1 MNIPAAPELPPPPV
15 VAARPAVAAPWRWRL
30 IHGLVAVGIGL
41 LAVLWLSVGWV
52 VEARRD
58 EAIRAEFRQNANV
71 ARVLQEQTERVIA
84 TVDQATLRVADAVA
98 ANPDEIPDLGR
109 FAAETGLAPKI
120 LVQLSQVWADGRFAA
135 SNLDP
140 RGEKTSHVD
149 LSQREHV
156 RIHLAPQTVP
166 ERERTLPANGLFIG
180 KPVLG
185 KVSQRWTVQ
194 LSRRIVGRDGSTL
207 GVVVASLDPAYFE
220 EVYARVQLG
229 SSGGVA
235 LIGQDRG
242 VRARV
247 VGAKSEGMG
256 TVLGPGSVAARDDL
270 GTEGSATSLSTV
282 DGLERLYAY
291 RAIAGYPLTIFVYTG
306 SREALDQ
313 WRIGRDIT
321 FALAAALSGLVVALL
336 ALLGAGLRRQERSNE
351 ALRVSE
357 MQAQAASR
365 AKSEFLAAI
374 SHELRTPLTS
384 IRGFAELM
392 ERRIEQPVFRDQAS
406 MIRKGAEHLNTLLT
420 EILDLTKVEA
430 GAMPIVR
437 EPQDIRRLVADVGE
451 FFEVAAAAKGLAL
464 AVRVADDV
472 PAALNCDG
480 LRTKQILNNL
490 LSNAVKFTDQG
501 SVGIEVERRG
511 AELLMHVVDSG
522 PGIEPELHEL
532 IFEKFRQGNDRVSY
546 QHGGTGLGLALSR
559 ALAELMGGRL
569 ALESTLGRGSRFTLV
584 LPLA

>member
-1 MNIPAAPELPPPPV
+1 
-15 VAARPAVAAPWRWRL
+15 
-30 IHGLVAVGIGL
+30 
-41 LAVLWLSVGWV
+41 
-52 VEARRD
+52 
-58 EAIRAEFRQNANV
+58 
-71 ARVLQEQTERVIA
+71 
-84 TVDQATLRVADAVA
+84 
-98 ANPDEIPDLGR
+98 
-109 FAAETGLAPKI
+109 
-120 LVQLSQVWADGRFAA
+120 
-135 SNLDP
+135 
-140 RGEKTSHVD
+140 
-149 LSQREHV
+149 
-156 RIHLAPQTVP
+156 
-166 ERERTLPANGLFIG
+166 
-180 KPVLG
+180 
-185 KVSQRWTVQ
+185 
-194 LSRRIVGRDGSTL
+194 
-207 GVVVASLDPAYFE
+207 
-220 EVYARVQLG
+220 
-229 SSGGVA
+229 
-235 LIGQDRG
+235 
-242 VRARV
+242 
-247 VGAKSEGMG
+247 
-256 TVLGPGSVAARDDL
+256 
-270 GTEGSATSLSTV
+270 
-282 DGLERLYAY
+282 
-291 RAIAGYPLTIFVYTG
+291 
-306 SREALDQ
+306 
-313 WRIGRDIT
+313 
-321 FALAAALSGLVVALL
+321 
-336 ALLGAGLRRQERSNE
+336 
-351 ALRVSE
+351 VSE

-472 PAALNCDG
+472 PAAVNCDG

-501 SVGIEVERRG
+501 GVGIEVERRG

>member
-1 MNIPAAPELPPPPV
+1 MTA
-15 VAARPAVAAPWRWRL
+15 
-30 IHGLVAVGIGL
+30 
-41 LAVLWLSVGWV
+41 
-52 VEARRD
+52 
-58 EAIRAEFRQNANV
+58 
-71 ARVLQEQTERVIA
+71 
-84 TVDQATLRVADAVA
+84 
-98 ANPDEIPDLGR
+98 
-109 FAAETGLAPKI
+109 
-120 LVQLSQVWADGRFAA
+120 
-135 SNLDP
+135 
-140 RGEKTSHVD
+140 
-149 LSQREHV
+149 
-156 RIHLAPQTVP
+156 
-166 ERERTLPANGLFIG
+166 G
-180 KPVLG
+180 K
-185 KVSQRWTVQ
+185 
-194 LSRRIVGRDGSTL
+194 
-207 GVVVASLDPAYFE
+207 
-220 EVYARVQLG
+220 
-229 SSGGVA
+229 
-235 LIGQDRG
+235 
-242 VRARV
+242 
-247 VGAKSEGMG
+247 AKDSYGY
-256 TVLGPGSVAARDDL
+256 L

-472 PAALNCDG
+472 PAAVNCDG

-501 SVGIEVERRG
+501 GVGIEVERRG